1 MWLPPHKLFP
11 SLFSLPSPL
20 QWCVYAALSF
30 LSFPI
35 THRSFPV
42 YPHLWLLSLLSMAS
56 YISYSLCFFREKQ
69 AVAVVEVWVQLK
81 IVITPV
87 PKPPKPVDAC
97 VVAPKAGAAGLAAPK
112 SPPPAGWAAP
122 NAVVPVG
129 IVFKMSINSSIDS
142 SFFQTSYDLKGML
155 STSSQN
161 LSK

>member
-1 MWLPPHKLFP
+1 M
-11 SLFSLPSPL
+11 
-20 QWCVYAALSF
+20 
-30 LSFPI
+30 
-35 THRSFPV
+35 
-42 YPHLWLLSLLSMAS
+42 
-56 YISYSLCFFREKQ
+56 
-69 AVAVVEVWVQLK
+69 VEVCSQLK

-142 SFFQTSYDLKGML
+142 SFFRTCYDLKHLLNSFLVKNINKGKESKYNSPTHL
-155 STSSQN
+155 IFSS
-161 LSK
+161 